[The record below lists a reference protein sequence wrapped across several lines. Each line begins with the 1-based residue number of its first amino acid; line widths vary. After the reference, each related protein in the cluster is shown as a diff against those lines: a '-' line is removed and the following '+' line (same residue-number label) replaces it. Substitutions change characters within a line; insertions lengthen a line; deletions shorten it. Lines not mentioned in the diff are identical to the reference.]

1 MSRDHCIPSVNA
13 EDSLKGCNDPLGH
26 YMISINRNFGG
37 RLIMV
42 KNLQDTTTLHNGVK
56 MPWFGLGVFKVEEG
70 PELVNAVKVAIK
82 HGYRSIDTAAIYEN
96 EEGVGQGI
104 REGLKEAGISRE
116 DLFVTSKVWNADLG
130 YESTI
135 AAYETSLKKLGLE
148 YLDLYLIH
156 WPVQGKYKEA
166 WKALETLYKE
176 GKVKAIGVSNFQIH
190 HLKDVIKD
198 AEVKPMVNQVE
209 CHPRLTQQEVQ
220 AFCKEQGIQLEAW
233 SPLMQGELL
242 DNEVLQEIA
251 TKYGKSVAQVIL
263 RWDLQNG
270 IVTIP
275 KSTKEH
281 RIVENSSVFDFEL
294 TEEDMNR
301 ISDLNQN
308 HRVGPDPDNFDF

>member
-1 MSRDHCIPSVNA
+1 M
-13 EDSLKGCNDPLGH
+13 
-26 YMISINRNFGG
+26 M
-37 RLIMV
+37 

-70 PELVNAVKVAIK
+70 PELVNAVRTAIK
-82 HGYRSIDTAAIYEN
+82 LGYRSIDTAAIYEN

-104 REGLKEAGISRE
+104 REGIAEAGISRE

-135 AAYETSLKKLGLE
+135 SAYETSLAKLGLE

-156 WPVQGKYKEA
+156 WPVEDKYKEA
-166 WKALETLYKE
+166 WRALEGLYKE
-176 GKVKAIGVSNFQIH
+176 GKIKAIGVSNFQIH
-190 HLKDVIKD
+190 QLKKLMKD

-209 CHPRLTQQEVQ
+209 YHPRLTQKELQS
-220 AFCKEQGIQLEAW
+220 FCREQGIQLEAW
-233 SPLMQGELL
+233 SPLMQGQLL
-242 DNEVLQEIA
+242 DQPLLKELADKYNKSIA
-251 TKYGKSVAQVIL
+251 QIIL

-270 IVTIP
+270 VITIP

-281 RIVENSSVFDFEL
+281 RIAENASIFDFEL
-294 TEEDMNR
+294 TKEDMEL
-301 ISDLNQN
+301 IHGLNQD

>member
-1 MSRDHCIPSVNA
+1 
-13 EDSLKGCNDPLGH
+13 
-26 YMISINRNFGG
+26 
-37 RLIMV
+37 MV

-135 AAYETSLKKLGLE
+135 AAYEKSLQKLGLE

-156 WPVQGKYKEA
+156 WPVEGKYKEA
-166 WKALETLYKE
+166 WRALETLYKE

-190 HLKDVIKD
+190 HLKDLMED

-209 CHPRLTQQEVQ
+209 CHPRLTQKEVQ

-242 DNEVLQEIA
+242 DNEVLQSIA
-251 TKYGKSVAQVIL
+251 TKHGKSVAQVIL

-281 RIVENSSVFDFEL
+281 RIVENSTVFDFEL
-294 TEEDMNR
+294 TEEEMNQ
-301 ISDLNQN
+301 IDGLNQN